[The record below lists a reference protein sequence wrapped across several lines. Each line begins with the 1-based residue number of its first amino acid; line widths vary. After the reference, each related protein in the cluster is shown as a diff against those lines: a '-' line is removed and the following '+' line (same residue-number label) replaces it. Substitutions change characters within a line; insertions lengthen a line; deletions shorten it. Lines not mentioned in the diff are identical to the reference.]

1 MLNCMKIFFSIILT
15 ILVASGVSIGQKGVD
30 TQTQK
35 IKDDTNKTTARPT
48 DATRSF
54 NWGKG
59 KTEVRDRLVNPYPVN
74 GRRDVLV
81 ETIQEILK
89 EKKLIVDEG
98 NSRLADGMIVTQ
110 PFILGKGQVIATNE
124 IKRYAVLD
132 YDDTAWSRA
141 QYSLTITVQPIDG
154 VKNNISVV
162 AKVEGRAGTG
172 LFTEWRTL
180 PSSGRAEEEFL
191 IKLVESVTGQV
202 LDASQTIDQP

>member
-1 MLNCMKIFFSIILT
+1 MKIFFSIISFL
-15 ILVASGVSIGQKGVD
+15 LVASGASFGQKGVD

-35 IKDDTNKTTARPT
+35 IKDDNNKTTARPT

-59 KTEVRDRLVNPYPVN
+59 KTEVRDRLANPYPVN

-81 ETIQEILK
+81 ESIREILK

-110 PFILGKGQVIATNE
+110 PFVFGKGQVIATNE

-154 VKNNISVV
+154 VKNNISVI
-162 AKVEGRAGTG
+162 AKIEGRAGTG